1 MNQAAIAPF
10 VGVYMVL
17 VALMLGS
24 FINLAAD
31 RLPRKE
37 SLLRPRS
44 HCRSCGR
51 QLNAIDLL
59 PIAGYLLRRGRC
71 ASCGVPIGAASL
83 LVEAVSG
90 GCMIAALALW
100 GPWTGAVAGIALVGA
115 WGLLVTGVSLLRRSA
130 RGAGALDA

>member
-10 VGVYMVL
+10 VSVYMVL

-24 FINLAAD
+24 FINLASD

-59 PIAGYLLRRGRC
+59 PIAGYVLRHGRC
-71 ASCGVPIGAASL
+71 ASCGASIGVSSL
-83 LVEAVSG
+83 IVEAVSG
-90 GCMIAALALW
+90 GCMIAALAVL
-100 GPWTGAVAGIALVGA
+100 GPWTGALAGLALVGV
-115 WGLLVTGVSLLRRSA
+115 WGLLVTAVSLRRRSP
-130 RGAGALDA
+130 RGAGA